1 MVVSVRKTVLAVTA
15 AAAFALPAT
24 AQVLPDAE
32 AKLKAALETA
42 VQEHVVFL
50 NCTVTDPQ
58 THPLIRRGWDD
69 MVASAVAL
77 LEAAKAEPALVE
89 HFRERADYAKL
100 IRRDAR
106 FSDIIAMC
114 QSDWIERVTQ
124 LRYLLLNVR
133 VSEILGAG

>member
-1 MVVSVRKTVLAVTA
+1 MVAKMRNALLAMLAAMALATPAAAQVTA
-15 AAAFALPAT
+15 
-24 AQVLPDAE
+24 DAE

-69 MVASAVAL
+69 MVASAIAL
-77 LEAAKAEPALVE
+77 LEAAKADATLVR

-100 IRRDAR
+100 IRRDAK

-124 LRYLLLNVR
+124 LKYLLLNVR
-133 VSEILGAG
+133 VSEILGAR

>member
-24 AQVLPDAE
+24 AQVSPDAE

-77 LEAAKAEPALVE
+77 LQAAKADPALVE

-133 VSEILGAG
+133 VSEILGAR